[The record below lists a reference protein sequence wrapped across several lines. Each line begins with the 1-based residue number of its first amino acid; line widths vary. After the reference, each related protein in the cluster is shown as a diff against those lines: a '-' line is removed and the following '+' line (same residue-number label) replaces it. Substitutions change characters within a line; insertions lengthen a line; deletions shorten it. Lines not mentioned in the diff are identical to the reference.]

1 MQEGTIVRFN
11 LTKEMSL
18 ELLKFNELKK
28 EINILKQIEDKNEC
42 VLSLIE
48 TKENEL
54 RDCRNNFIREFRLNN
69 QKEITEY
76 LRTKNYED

>member
-1 MQEGTIVRFN
+1 MQTGTIIRFN

-42 VLSLIE
+42 VMKLIE

-54 RDCRNNFIREFRLNN
+54 RNCRTNFIREFRLNN

-76 LRTKNYED
+76 LRTKDQ